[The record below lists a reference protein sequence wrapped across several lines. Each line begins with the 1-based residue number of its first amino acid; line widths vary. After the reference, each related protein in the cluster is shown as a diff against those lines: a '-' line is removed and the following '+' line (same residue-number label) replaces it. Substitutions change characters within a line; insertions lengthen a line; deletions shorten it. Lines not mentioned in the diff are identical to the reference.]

1 MANYVILG
9 SWKIRHDEYISPLEQ
24 SLYVVEL
31 SEGEAIG
38 DKSVLY
44 DLRALAGPVLDHP
57 GGDPVDGVVLANLS
71 ADFLPLAIIST
82 TTGDWLLTHLV
93 HRVEVWVTHFLA
105 HQGFPLHITR
115 AELFP
120 LLVAQFHQHYLN
132 NNNFECYYEK
142 GIPGT
147 ELEQKFN
154 IKQSYNFYALNER
167 FYAALADGEIAG
179 FRPHLGDEIEHWS
192 YDNDCFEIA
201 PNEKR
206 VAGFVSVMHWSRK
219 KRVRFDEPVV
229 TFKKKIYREDTLE
242 HGEHNY
248 HFQSL
253 DTPAGEALSHFFEL
267 PLNPLPRWRR
277 VRLDVACEYL
287 PTGDIYILNFED
299 SRINDV
305 YDSAGR
311 LQQCEI
317 EYLKTRGKPDENNI
331 YRGFNALA
339 QAAESFIQ
347 AQGLDV
353 EKSHY
358 SKLTFLKEFQDR
370 QEGRP

>member
-57 GGDPVDGVVLANLS
+57 SGDPVDGVVLANLS

-147 ELEQKFN
+147 ELEKKFN

-192 YDNDCFEIA
+192 YDNDFFEIA

-229 TFKKKIYREDTLE
+229 TFKKKFIGKTRLNTGSITTISKVSTRPPERRFLTSL
-242 HGEHNY
+242 NY
-248 HFQSL
+248 HSIRCRVGAECDWMLPANICQL
-253 DTPAGEALSHFFEL
+253 AIYTYLILKTPESTMFMTQL
-267 PLNPLPRWRR
+267 
-277 VRLDVACEYL
+277 VACNNVK
-287 PTGDIYILNFED
+287 LN
-299 SRINDV
+299 
-305 YDSAGR
+305 
-311 LQQCEI
+311 
-317 EYLKTRGKPDENNI
+317 T
-331 YRGFNALA
+331 
-339 QAAESFIQ
+339 
-347 AQGLDV
+347 
-353 EKSHY
+353 
-358 SKLTFLKEFQDR
+358 
-370 QEGRP
+370 